1 MDFGEILEPTS
12 RAFWD
17 GLSEL
22 EEEPRPAPTLEWHW
36 LTEDGKESY
45 PKEIELFVVI
55 EGSRISEFVNT
66 AILKDKTPICKLV
79 GGSGAVY
86 LLTDTKVVYIS
97 EENDLNLSGLT
108 TELLQNWL
116 QIAKRVITISIQP
129 QVLYKGIDWSDVKSF
144 VFIRGINSEMEDIK
158 ELEAPNFITGV
169 SAGAAYWRYH
179 KNLSISSYVAYIDS
193 EDLDAVS
200 TEPILKLL
208 HGIDLPCDR
217 KFVARAKEQSHLYM

>member
-1 MDFGEILEPTS
+1 MFIL
-12 RAFWD
+12 
-17 GLSEL
+17 LS
-22 EEEPRPAPTLEWHW
+22 LEWHW

-66 AILKDKTPICKLV
+66 AILKDKSPICKLV
-79 GGSGAVY
+79 GGSGAIY

-129 QVLYKGIDWSDVKSF
+129 QVLYKGTDWSDVKSF

-169 SAGAAYWRYH
+169 SAGG
-179 KNLSISSYVAYIDS
+179 K
-193 EDLDAVS
+193 
-200 TEPILKLL
+200 T
-208 HGIDLPCDR
+208 
-217 KFVARAKEQSHLYM
+217 